1 MYILKIIERNH
12 WSLKRTT
19 SSWSP
24 RQQISFMTSLFLKQQ
39 FLFSVKH
46 FRVGTRWA
54 DFHWLNQSEIT
65 EVWLWCHAYYVRK
78 RKYLTNSTSS
88 DININKPPNYAK
100 FYRKGQFLKPI
111 TWISQSYIKKT
122 LSLKVT
128 NRSVNETVFKTVRLT
143 KRDRE

>member
-54 DFHWLNQSEIT
+54 DFHWLNQIELT
-65 EVWLWCHAYYVRK
+65 EVWLCCHAYYVR
-78 RKYLTNSTSS
+78 Y
-88 DININKPPNYAK
+88 INKPPNYAK